1 MGRLEDYPQPVSEK
15 EETPSAFSADGI
27 SPDCTASAV
36 NSGLSF
42 RLELAA
48 MISILSPQENVR
60 NP

>member
-1 MGRLEDYPQPVSEK
+1 MSEK